1 MGGSPRFING
11 NKPVRYHKHHLSNQ
25 QILYMT
31 DYRTG
36 QLRNDKEIRE
46 LYENKDPILPVEVV
60 IPMIKDPETGE
71 WRKKT
76 MHERYI
82 KNRQV
87 DRSQEQYVRKKSEKE
102 LKRPSKQLS
111 EMSLEELEKEAKKTK
126 TKTQRSLI
134 E

>member
-1 MGGSPRFING
+1 MG
-11 NKPVRYHKHHLSNQ
+11 SNQ
-25 QILYMT
+25 VLYMP

-46 LYENKDPILPVEVV
+46 LYENTDPVLPVEVV

-76 MHERYI
+76 MPERYNT
-82 KNRQV
+82 NRQV
-87 DRSQEQYVRKKSEKE
+87 DSSQEQYIRKKSEKE
-102 LKRPSKQLS
+102 LKKAPKQLS
-111 EMSLEELEKEAKKTK
+111 DMSLEELEKEAKKTK